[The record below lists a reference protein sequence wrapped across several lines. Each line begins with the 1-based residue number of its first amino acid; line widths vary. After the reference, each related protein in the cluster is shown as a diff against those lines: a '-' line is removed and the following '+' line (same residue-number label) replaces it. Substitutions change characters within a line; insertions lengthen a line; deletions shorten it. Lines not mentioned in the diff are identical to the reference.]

1 MFYTTGSPASVSAGG
16 NFTVTVKP
24 GPAFVPP
31 AQDGFTVVG
40 IRDHIYRVGLPVG
53 VTYVA
58 ASGVQGADDTGY
70 TQTDG
75 HTPGHPTSTFTPFS
89 DAAGAFLQID
99 VNGTIPG
106 GGTGQPPTETFTLH
120 AGPTAVSPIKLRG
133 HGWSYGTLGDKIV
146 TSIIIAGNS
155 QGVSTSC
162 YDTLNAVNQPPGASP
177 MTNIPII

>member
-24 GPAFVPP
+24 GPSSIPISQA
-31 AQDGFTVVG
+31 GFTVIGV
-40 IRDHIYRVGLPVG
+40 REHIYRVGLPAG

-58 ASGVQGADDTGY
+58 SSGVQGSDDTGY
-70 TQTDG
+70 TATDG
-75 HTPGHPTSTFTPFS
+75 HTPSHPTTTFTPAS
-89 DAAGAFLQID
+89 DVSGAFLQVD
-99 VNGTIPG
+99 VLGTIPG

-133 HGWSYGTLGDKIV
+133 HGWSYGTLGDKII
-146 TSIIIAGNS
+146 TSINIG
-155 QGVSTSC
+155 GVSTSC

-177 MTNIPII
+177 MTNIPIN